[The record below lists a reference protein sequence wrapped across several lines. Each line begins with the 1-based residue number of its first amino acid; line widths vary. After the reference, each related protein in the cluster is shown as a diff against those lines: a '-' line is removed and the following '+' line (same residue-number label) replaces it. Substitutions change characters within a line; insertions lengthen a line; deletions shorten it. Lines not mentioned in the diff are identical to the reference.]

1 MKRLIILINCVFI
14 VFLFGCNKKEEEKYY
29 VSGSHFNVNG
39 YTLDDYKVIVDFK
52 CDVDVVEIGI
62 ICSLYDKTGLYE
74 SYSTLY
80 ETNTKDQL
88 YLIETN
94 LSRSQIDSVYFEF
107 YGYSNKEVENNIY
120 KEIEKEESFNV
131 SFYDENKLLKSERV
145 LKGNTVSSY
154 TPPKKEGY
162 KFIGWYKDKNYITAF
177 DSSSPVNSNLILYAY
192 YMIDY
197 EYVVNSISLDY
208 IKSTIM
214 VTYEVSNYSQKS
226 ISNGSGVIYKE
237 DDTYYYALTNNHVL
251 TSSITSNIKSRVLSV
266 ESYNSQTYECELI
279 NDNLFISDVNYDL
292 GVIKFKK
299 DENNPLKVIEMEGK
313 NPDESQSVIS
323 IGTPKSQRNCITI
336 GSVIN
341 YTSVS
346 SANTS
351 ISNINFKVIKHNA
364 KINSGS
370 SGGALLNNEFKL
382 VGINYGST
390 TDYYYAVPIEKVREF
405 LTNNSLMWGGFYE

>member
-1 MKRLIILINCVFI
+1 MKKLIILINCVLVI
-14 VFLFGCNKKEEEKYY
+14 FLFGCKKDEERYY
-29 VSGSHFNVNG
+29 VAGSHFTINQYG
-39 YTLDDYKVIVDFK
+39 ASDYHIVVEFD

-62 ICSLYDKTGLYE
+62 ICSVYTKSGFYE
-74 SYSTLY
+74 SYSSEY
-80 ETNTKDQL
+80 ETNTRNQL
-88 YLIETN
+88 HIIDTNIEGSN
-94 LSRSQIDSVYFEF
+94 VDSVYFEF
-107 YGYSNKEVENNIY
+107 YGYSNKEVENSVY
-120 KEIEKEESFNV
+120 KEIEKETYYNV
-131 SFYDENKLLKSERV
+131 SYYYENNFLNSERV
-145 LKGNTVSSY
+145 LKGNTASSY

-177 DSSSPVNSNLILYAY
+177 DASSPISSNLVLYAY

-208 IKSTIM
+208 IKSTIR
-214 VTYEVSNYSQKS
+214 VTYEVSNYSQAS

-237 DDTYYYALTNNHVL
+237 DDNYYYALTNNHVL
-251 TSSITSNIKSRVLSV
+251 TSSITSNIKSKSLSV

-279 NDNLFISDVNYDL
+279 NENLFISDVNYDL

-299 DENNPLKVIEMEGK
+299 DENNPLKVIEMEEN
-313 NPDESQSVIS
+313 NPDEIQSVIS

-336 GSVIN
+336 GNVIN

-346 SANTS
+346 SANPS
-351 ISNINFKVIKHNA
+351 VSNINFKVIKHSA
-364 KINSGS
+364 TIDSGS

-390 TDYYYAVPIEKVREF
+390 ADYYFAVPIEKVKEF
-405 LTNNSLMWGGFYE
+405 LTNNSLL